1 MNLEKKIKITI
12 INRLK
17 RKLGKG
23 EISIEKKEKED
34 FYMSEFFGLRKD
46 RKEMLKELIR
56 KIHKGEDPEKLKSQF
71 KELFG
76 SVTTKEIAEIEQELI
91 QEGMP
96 REEVMRLCEIHLA
109 VFQEALDKDK
119 PSTDLGHPVT
129 ILMEEHKRLIEFSDA
144 LKKKIEE
151 LQSKGSFEEGRE
163 LLEEIRDICEHFKE
177 SEKHYLREENVLFPY
192 LEKHG
197 ITEPPAIMWMDHD
210 KIRAIKKDLY
220 KTVDDYKTFQFGNFI
235 EKLNSIAVDLGDMLA
250 SHFYKENNILFPM
263 GLHVI
268 SADEWKDIRVQFDE
282 IGYCC
287 FTPTEAITP
296 LEKVEEKESS
306 VNQGVV
312 TLPSGTITV
321 EELEAIL
328 NTLPIDITFVGKD
341 DEVKYFSET
350 KDRIFVRTRAIIGRK
365 VQQCHPQKS
374 IHVVEKILKEFKNGT
389 RDHADF
395 WINLNGRLIYIRYFA
410 VRNKD
415 GEYLGTL
422 EVTQDVT
429 DIKKLEGEKRLLDW

>member
-1 MNLEKKIKITI
+1 
-12 INRLK
+12 
-17 RKLGKG
+17 
-23 EISIEKKEKED
+23 
-34 FYMSEFFGLRKD
+34 MSEFFGLRKD
-46 RKEMLKELIR
+46 RKESLKELIR
-56 KIHKGEDPEKLKSQF
+56 KIHRGEDPERLKKQF

-96 REEVMRLCEIHLA
+96 REEVMRLCEVHLA
-109 VFQEALDKDK
+109 IFQDALEKDK
-119 PSTDLGHPVT
+119 PSSDLGHPVT
-129 ILMEEHKRLIEFSDA
+129 ILMEEHKKLIEFSDE
-144 LKKKIEE
+144 LKKKIEG
-151 LQSKGSFEEGRE
+151 LQKKGDFEEGKE
-163 LLEEIRDICEHFKE
+163 LIEEIKSICEHFKE

-210 KIRAIKKDLY
+210 KIRSIKKNLY
-220 KTVDDYKTFQFGNFI
+220 KVVDDYEAYQI
-235 EKLNSIAVDLGDMLA
+235 EELVDKLNSIATELGEMLA

-263 GLHVI
+263 SLHVI
-268 SADEWKDIRVQFDE
+268 SDDEWKDIRLQFDE

-287 FTPTEAITP
+287 FTPREAITP
-296 LEKVEEKESS
+296 LDKIIDENSS
-306 VNQGVV
+306 VAQGIIN
-312 TLPSGTITV
+312 LPSGTMTI

-328 NTLPIDITFVGKD
+328 NTLPVDITFVGKD

-374 IHVVEKILKEFKNGT
+374 IHIVEKILQEFKNGT
-389 RDHADF
+389 KDHADF

-410 VRNKD
+410 VRNKN

-429 DIKKLEGEKRLLDW
+429 DIKKLEGEKKLLDW